1 MLKEILQY
9 QKLDASLIKIER
21 ELENS
26 DTKKVVNKM
35 VEQVR
40 HAQNKLVELEQSAN
54 KLLAEYERLKQEFE
68 SEKKNL
74 SDLKGVDLEKF
85 TETEL
90 RDSSKSITRQIAGLL
105 TLNKEITALSKQ
117 IVVTLDDFDKT
128 KREGM
133 QAKNRYNESL
143 KNYKAVAGDK
153 AQRVDEIRAELKNLE
168 RVIDPKILTRYKKMR
183 LDHKFPIFVPLVNH
197 SCGGCAMELPNARID
212 LLKKQGVLE
221 CENCHRMIYIDE
233 A

>member
-183 LDHKFPIFVPLVNH
+183 LDHKFPIFVPLVKLWH
-197 SCGGCAMELPNARID
+197 YI
-212 LLKKQGVLE
+212 KKEV
-221 CENCHRMIYIDE
+221 
-233 A
+233 